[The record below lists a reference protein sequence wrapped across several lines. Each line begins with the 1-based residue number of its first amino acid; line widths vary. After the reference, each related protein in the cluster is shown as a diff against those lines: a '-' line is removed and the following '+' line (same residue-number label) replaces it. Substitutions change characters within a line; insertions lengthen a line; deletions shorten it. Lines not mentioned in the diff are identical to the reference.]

1 MNAHSMVKSFGR
13 CVNMLSSRRKPSKRM
28 KITCGYK
35 TELDLNNKQR
45 TACLQH
51 AGAARFAY
59 NWALNRKRE
68 AYKKGE
74 KVPTAIDLHR
84 AFNTLKQTELSWMYT
99 VSKCAPQEALR
110 NLDKAY
116 DHFFRKVKLKKQGK
130 HKGKVGFPRFKKKS
144 KGIGS
149 FRLTGAIKVF
159 PDAVQL
165 PRLGRLRLKEQDY
178 LPVSDVHILSA
189 TVSERAGRWVVSIQV
204 EEEQEQKP
212 TNATTA
218 IGIDLG
224 ITTLATCSDG
234 STFANP
240 RSLKHNLKKL
250 KRLSRAHSRKQKGSK
265 NREKSRKKLA
275 VLHARITNIRKDA
288 LHKFTT
294 HVCKNHAHIGIE
306 DLHVAGM
313 LKNHHIAQAISDSG
327 FGEIRR
333 QLTYKARWYGTQLV
347 VIDRFYPSSKTCSVC
362 GYVLDKL
369 DLKVRVWTCPNCG
382 TLHYRDDN
390 ASKSILA
397 VSLTDSLNACGA
409 ASSGSL
415 VTVSE
420 TSRVEAGKKQ
430 HVGLS

>member
-1 MNAHSMVKSFGR
+1 
-13 CVNMLSSRRKPSKRM
+13 M
-28 KITCGYK
+28 KITRGYK

-59 NWALNRKRE
+59 NWALAKKQE
-68 AYKKGE
+68 AYKAGQ
-74 KVPTAIDLHR
+74 KVPSAIDLHR
-84 AFNTLKQTELSWMYT
+84 ELNKLKKTELSWMYG

-110 NLDKAY
+110 NLDTAY
-116 DHFFRKVKLKKQGK
+116 DNFFRKVKLKKAGK
-130 HKGKVGFPRFKKKS
+130 HKGKSGFPKFKSRNKA
-144 KGIGS
+144 IGS
-149 FRLTGAIKVF
+149 FRFTTGSMKVF
-159 PDAVQL
+159 SDAIQL
-165 PRLGRLRLKEQDY
+165 PRLGKLRLKERDY
-178 LPVSDVHILSA
+178 LPVNAHILSA
-189 TVSERAGRWVVSIQV
+189 TVSEQAGRWFVSVQV
-204 EEEQEQKP
+204 EEERQEP
-212 TNATTA
+212 VNTATTA
-218 IGIDLG
+218 IGVDLG
-224 ITTLATCSDG
+224 ITTLATCSDKVE
-234 STFANP
+234 FANP
-240 RSLKHNLKKL
+240 RPLKHKLKKL
-250 KRLSRAHSRKQKGSK
+250 KRLQRAHSRKQKGSK

-275 VLHARITNIRKDA
+275 VLHARIANSRKDA
-288 LHKFTT
+288 IHKFTT
-294 HVCKNHAHIGIE
+294 HVCKSHAHIGIE

-313 LKNHHIAQAISDSG
+313 LKNHHLAQAIADSG

-420 TSRVEAGKKQ
+420 TSRVEAGTKQ